1 MFRIGVVQAYKA
13 CNSPVFVFWGGL
25 GGAKVEL
32 VIKCKHWEKPFS
44 LPMLGYKMH
53 LNLPRVDFLSPLFFL
68 DALRSQ
74 AALISPY
81 NLLYS
86 NFGN

>member
-1 MFRIGVVQAYKA
+1 
-13 CNSPVFVFWGGL
+13 
-25 GGAKVEL
+25 
-32 VIKCKHWEKPFS
+32 
-44 LPMLGYKMH
+44 MLGYKMH

-86 NFGN
+86 NFGT

>member
-1 MFRIGVVQAYKA
+1 
-13 CNSPVFVFWGGL
+13 
-25 GGAKVEL
+25 
-32 VIKCKHWEKPFS
+32 
-44 LPMLGYKMH
+44 MLGYKMH

-68 DALRSQ
+68 DVLRSQ

-86 NFGN
+86 NFGT